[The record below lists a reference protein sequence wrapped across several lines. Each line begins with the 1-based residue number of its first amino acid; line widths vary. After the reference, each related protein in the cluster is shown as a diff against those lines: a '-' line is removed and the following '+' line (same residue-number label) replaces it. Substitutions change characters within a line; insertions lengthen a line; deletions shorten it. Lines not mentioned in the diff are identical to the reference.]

1 MRDRYVVDTNVLI
14 AASAADP
21 AHPKDIDATPADPS
35 LRIRV
40 WEWLYTFQ
48 SSSSRMVLDQTG
60 AIFSE
65 YRNKLGFNDF
75 GIQVVMHKWSTAAV
89 DLVQVDYDKHGY
101 GVLQPPLLSI
111 IHDEADKKMVAAALD
126 SHKKYGEGCV
136 AFAGDTDWHDWE
148 KDLEEHHILLEPI
161 IEDWSRQ
168 KHAEK
173 LKRK

>member
-21 AHPKDIDATPADPS
+21 VHPKDIDATPSDPA
-35 LRIRV
+35 LRMRV
-40 WEWLYTFQ
+40 WEWLNSFQ
-48 SSSSRMVLDQTG
+48 SSSCRMVLDQAG
-60 AIFSE
+60 GIYSE
-65 YRNKLGFNDF
+65 YNNKLGFNDF
-75 GIQVVMHKWSTAAV
+75 GIQVVIHKWSTAAV
-89 DLVQVDYDKHGY
+89 DQVNVDYDPHGH
-101 GVLQPPLLSI
+101 GILPPTLSHI
-111 IHDEADKKMVAAALD
+111 IHDDADKKMVAAALD
-126 SHKKYGEGCV
+126 AHTTYGEGCI

-148 KDLEEHHILLEPI
+148 KNLEEHNILLEPI